1 MSVQQVAAPILATA
15 SLPGSMTIAAVNDDR
30 LLVAKAQSGSASDFG
45 ELYER
50 LRTRIYHTV
59 FRILR
64 NADDAEDAVQRSF
77 QRAFTNLG
85 KFRGDSAFSTWMTRI
100 AVNEALMMLRQ
111 RRSSI
116 RVVED
121 NSSGEHESFAIDLA
135 DERPTPEEILFAN
148 EIRDVVTE
156 AVSRLRESLRVVVVL
171 RELQGLTSAETARRL
186 GLTVGAVKARTFH
199 ARLHLRRRLEQKLR
213 AARSGFHYK
222 FPPELQNLT

>member
-1 MSVQQVAAPILATA
+1 MGVQQGAAPILTTA
-15 SLPGSMTIAAVNDDR
+15 WLPGSMTGAGVNDER
-30 LLVAKAQSGSASDFG
+30 LLVAKAQSGNVAAFG

-50 LRTRIYHTV
+50 LRTRIYHTA

-100 AVNEALMMLRQ
+100 AVNDALMMLRQ
-111 RRSSI
+111 RRASI
-116 RVVED
+116 QIVED
-121 NSSGEHESFAIDLA
+121 SSGGEQESSAIDLA
-135 DERPTPEEILFAN
+135 DKGPNPEETLSAK
-148 EIRDVVTE
+148 EVRDVVTR
-156 AVSRLRESLRVVVVL
+156 AISRLRKKLRAVVVL

-199 ARLHLRRRLEQKLR
+199 ARRYLRRHLEQR
-213 AARSGFHYK
+213 
-222 FPPELQNLT
+222 LQVGRNTTDLS